1 MKKYHIKMEG
11 SYGYPGGEFHH
22 SDVVLEEQL
31 ESVVKEYLM
40 PYIESWKTEEEDI
53 EELFIKIKEV

>member
-1 MKKYHIKMEG
+1 MEG